1 MNNRYTIKEDLVI
14 IYLDKKDGSVIE
26 TLISKSELDRLMTY
40 DVKWYA
46 HFDPKMNQYYVT
58 GYLKGTGRKGT
69 RLKLHRIIANAQ
81 DGYLVDHINHDTL
94 NNTNENLRIV
104 SSSGN
109 QRNRRKSKNNTSGI
123 PNVRLRGK
131 RWQVIFNVD
140 RKQKSFGN
148 FDTIEEASIV
158 AERVREELLIKEV

>member
-1 MNNRYTIKEDLVI
+1 MKNKYVISGELVI
-14 IYLDKKDGSVIE
+14 IYLDKKDGSTIE
-26 TLISKSELDRLMTY
+26 TLISLSELERLMSY

-46 HFDPKMNQYYVT
+46 HFDPKMNQYYAT
-58 GYLKGTGRKGT
+58 GYLAGTGRKGT
-69 RLKLHRIIANAQ
+69 KLKLHRIITDAQ

-94 NNTNENLRIV
+94 NNTNDNLRIV

-109 QRNRRKSKNNTSGI
+109 QRNRRKSKNNTSGV

-148 FDTIEEASIV
+148 FDTIEEAAIV
-158 AERVREELLIKEV
+158 AERIREELLIKEV